1 MTEDGT
7 EQPQELQESE
17 PQGKSGCC
25 YTWIRYEGNEMAQA
39 FAMVSALTRSFACL
53 FACLPRALMKKAP
66 LSRQFRMT

>member
-1 MTEDGT
+1 MTEGGT

-39 FAMVSALTRSFACL
+39 FAMVSALIRSFACL
-53 FACLPRALMKKAP
+53 LACLLACPEL
-66 LSRQFRMT
+66 